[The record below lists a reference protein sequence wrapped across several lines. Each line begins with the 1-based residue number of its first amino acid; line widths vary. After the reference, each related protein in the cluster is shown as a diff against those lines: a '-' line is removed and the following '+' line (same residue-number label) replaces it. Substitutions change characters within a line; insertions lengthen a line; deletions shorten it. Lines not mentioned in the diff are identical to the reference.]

1 MNKLFEFDEHI
12 GCWRVLVQTSDLND
26 KSVTKAKL
34 GNDVRLWVTQLWQ
47 DAINSLSE
55 AIASLRIYVQEH
67 LSTLQSNLQAL
78 GHDVETI
85 DERVTELEHRPS
97 GGGGGSDNP
106 HIIVLTQA
114 EYDALTSYEKDV
126 PYFIIPSPTLWRF
139 GDKLPMIL
147 GGYGKVMGDP
157 LPIMLN

>member
-1 MNKLFEFDEHI
+1 MPIFRNEFHSGHKVPQIETD
-12 GCWRVLVQTSDLND
+12 DLSQ
-26 KSVTKAKL
+26 KAVTKDKL
-34 GNDVRLWVTQLWQ
+34 GDDVRSWISQLIKT
-47 DAINSLSE
+47 AIDELAL
-55 AIASLRIYVQEH
+55 AIANLRTYVQES
-67 LSTLQSNLQAL
+67 LSTLQRNLQTL